1 MLFSM
6 ILSYRLAAGRYS
18 PKVYAM
24 LMAFWIIL
32 ASLLTI
38 FLASAWILA
47 LFLLPLMLFS
57 FPFLSTVEQLHSY
70 TPVRAYNIQF
80 FSMNIV
86 SISPENAL
94 VYGFS
99 FFVLVNLAGAVLGY
113 KIDKML
119 QGKKVKRNLFDFF
132 QSSTLV
138 FFGTFYLV
146 MAFFY
151 FALGIITPGYYLN
164 ENTQIWFT
172 IADALFLFSR
182 FLFWV
187 PAVIATTIYGIYMK
201 RLSKHSE

>member
-1 MLFSM
+1 MLFST
-6 ILSYRLAAGRYS
+6 ILSYHLAARRYS
-18 PKVYAM
+18 QKVYAI

-70 TPVRAYNIQF
+70 SPVTAYNIQL
-80 FSMNIV
+80 FSINIV

-113 KIDKML
+113 KINEML
-119 QGKKVKRNLFDFF
+119 LGKKFKRNLFDFF
-132 QSSTLV
+132 QYSTLISL
-138 FFGTFYLV
+138 GTFYLV
-146 MAFFY
+146 LAFFY
-151 FALGIITPGYYLN
+151 FALGIITGYYLN

-172 IADALFLFSR
+172 IAGALFLFSR

-187 PAVIATTIYGIYMK
+187 PAVIATAIYGRYIK
-201 RLSKHSE
+201 RPI